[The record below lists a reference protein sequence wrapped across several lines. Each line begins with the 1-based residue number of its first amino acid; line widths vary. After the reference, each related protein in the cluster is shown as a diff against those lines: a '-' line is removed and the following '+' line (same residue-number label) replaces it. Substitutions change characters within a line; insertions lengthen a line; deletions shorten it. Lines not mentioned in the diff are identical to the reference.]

1 MRNKPVRLTVT
12 GIAYNR
18 NDEDEAVRMTTFG
31 LLSGTPEQWMLRYTE
46 RQGDTNEQ
54 HDITMTMGD
63 GMVTVARKGAF
74 GSDMVFRQGHRYEG
88 SYRTPFGDL
97 DMGIFPTQV
106 DYKVSE
112 EGDGEISLRYQLDIQ
127 GRYTSVH
134 KLDISFVTNKHAAAG
149 KKRAGKPAPKKDE
162 KA

>member
-1 MRNKPVRLTVT
+1 MKNKPVRLTVT
-12 GIAYNR
+12 GVAYNR
-18 NDEDEAVRMTTFG
+18 NDEDEAMRMTTFG
-31 LLSGTPEQWMLRYTE
+31 LLSGTEEQWKLRYTE
-46 RQGDTNEQ
+46 RQADSNEQ

-74 GSDMVFRQGHRYEG
+74 GSDLVFRQGHRYEG
-88 SYRTPFGDL
+88 SYRTPFGEL
-97 DMGIFPTQV
+97 SMGIFPTEV
-106 DYKVSE
+106 DYTVNP

-134 KLDISFVTNKHAAAG
+134 KLDISFETNKQA
-149 KKRAGKPAPKKDE
+149 KKPATKKGG